1 MSLYDRRSSASRS
14 GSSTIGVL
22 LPLGESPLGKVEGV
36 TITLKLL
43 RYTAPGRMFLVRW
56 LGSSLK
62 LWFRFDSAFE
72 PNFWLLCSETCRRIT
87 T

>member
-36 TITLKLL
+36 LY
-43 RYTAPGRMFLVRW
+43 RTAPGRMFLVRW

-62 LWFRFDSAFE
+62 LWFRFDSALE
-72 PNFWLLCSETCRRIT
+72 PNFWLLCSEPCRRIT